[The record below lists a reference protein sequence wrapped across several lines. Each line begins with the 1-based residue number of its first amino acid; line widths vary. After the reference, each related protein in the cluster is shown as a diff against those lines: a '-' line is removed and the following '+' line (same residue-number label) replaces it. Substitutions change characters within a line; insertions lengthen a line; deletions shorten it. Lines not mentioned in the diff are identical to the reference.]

1 MPLPNITP
9 RRGWKSCN
17 ALTNQNSP
25 SNAKLRVPHYKS
37 SSCKKKKKLKTV
49 NLDALNITE
58 KRDSNGNLW
67 KKLAK
72 VQKLDLQQNLSRKH
86 YKTASAIIYTN
97 DDKINILPITEQ
109 RGP

>member
-17 ALTNQNSP
+17 ALPNQNSP

-37 SSCKKKKKLKTV
+37 SSCKKKKKIKPLY
-49 NLDALNITE
+49 LDTSNTE
-58 KRDSNGNLW
+58 KRDSNRNLW

-72 VQKLDLQQNLSRKH
+72 VQKLDLQQNLSRKN
-86 YKTASAIIYTN
+86 YNKTASAIMYTN
-97 DDKINILPITEQ
+97 NDKTHILPTEQ